1 MAFCKAKGRLFVI
14 EDFSIPVQ
22 SVTLKISVLIY

>member
-1 MAFCKAKGRLFVI
+1 MAFCKVKGRLFVI

-22 SVTLKISVLIY
+22 GVTLKINGLIY